1 MSPIKQF
8 TLALTCVLTLMGG
21 AAFAQNRTVTGVVSA
36 TSGESVIGAGVL
48 IDGTT
53 KGVTTD
59 LDGKYSIEVP
69 GDAVLVFS
77 SIGYKTVKVKVNDR
91 AVVNVTLENDSQL
104 LEEAVAVGARGA
116 HGQLVEKAAGMGG
129 VLLVFTNEFL

>member
-8 TLALTCVLTLMGG
+8 TLALTCVFALLVGG
-21 AAFAQNRTVTGVVSA
+21 AASAQNRTVTGVVSA

-59 LDGKYSIEVP
+59 ITRWLAKHP
-69 GDAVLVFS
+69 A
-77 SIGYKTVKVKVNDR
+77 
-91 AVVNVTLENDSQL
+91 
-104 LEEAVAVGARGA
+104 
-116 HGQLVEKAAGMGG
+116 M
-129 VLLVFTNEFL
+129 